1 MVARSGRGGSVPGT
15 GMEGGRTGE
24 ERSTRALLLSGVG
37 ASGRAEEGGGCIG
50 MEGWSGAEREEQVD
64 REEIPIRRR
73 QEEWRRQLG
82 GSLETRDLVSG

>member
-1 MVARSGRGGSVPGT
+1 MQGIHSRRRNG
-15 GMEGGRTGE
+15 GGRTGE
-24 ERSTRALLLSGVG
+24 ERSARALLLSGGV
-37 ASGRAEEGGGCIG
+37 APGRAEEGGGCIG

-73 QEEWRRQLG
+73 QKEWRRQLG